1 MAAWWWFAMTPEQ
14 FKAARLAAGLATQQA
29 AADALESDL
38 RTVRRWE
45 NGERAIPGPVRVA
58 LRCMASLRPHD
69 RAAD

>member
-1 MAAWWWFAMTPEQ
+1 MTPEQ
-14 FKAARLAAGLATQQA
+14 FKAARLAAGLATQKA

-58 LRCMASLRPHD
+58 LRCMAQLRLHD
-69 RAAD
+69 GAAD